1 MQFLQPARAGS
12 CRTGVHHPDDLVFR
26 DAPGTLP
33 VWARVAIAMACLA
46 TVLLPAVG
54 GHVLWAQVV
63 NTSVL
68 SAGAV
73 EYGVAVLAAIAM
85 AVAAIPR
92 LHTGR
97 GLQVAVILPAIH
109 VGLIAIGWLLWQR
122 CIPNVVDPDGWLVIG
137 MHTSLFGA
145 AAGLAAIGY
154 VAARVI
160 VHRRRDVHWSNAF
173 ALFGLALLFA
183 FGAWLPFAS
192 AIASARIHS
201 PLDPTELVPMR
212 LVAWMVAMP
221 TVLAIGYTA
230 LAIRWPD
237 QLGRWRASLIVA
249 FGLVLLVAVGLRANA
264 STSEALTFANFIP
277 LLLATALIACGGL
290 ALQVALTSARERALR
305 RRLANGVHATVVAD
319 GGEPVVGALE
329 IAGWLRAPRTVV
341 RSFTIATAEGEL
353 PIPGARLATAIA
365 PATTI
370 LRVGEAMPIVSVGDA
385 IVIAG
390 LERRDTGEPFRAHA
404 GLTPGED
411 IAIARA
417 DLPPA
422 TAADVAFATWRPTI
436 AYLAILVAISV
447 PALAAELSSALR

>member
-1 MQFLQPARAGS
+1 M
-12 CRTGVHHPDDLVFR
+12 HHPDDLAFR

-33 VWARVAIAMACLA
+33 GWAWVAIALACFA

-63 NTSVL
+63 NTSVF
-68 SAGAV
+68 SAGAI
-73 EYGVAVLAAIAM
+73 EYGVALLAAIAL
-85 AVAAIPR
+85 AVAAIPHLR
-92 LHTGR
+92 ISR

-109 VGLIAIGWLLWQR
+109 VGLIAVGWALWRR
-122 CIPNVVDPDGWLVIG
+122 CAPNVVDPDGWLVIG
-137 MHTSLFGA
+137 MRTSLFGA
-145 AAGLAAIGY
+145 AFGLAAIGY

-160 VHRRRDVHWSNAF
+160 VRRRRDVHWSNAF
-173 ALFGLALLFA
+173 ALYGLALLFA
-183 FGAWLPFAS
+183 FGLWLPFAS
-192 AIASARIHS
+192 AIAVNRIDFPTD
-201 PLDPTELVPMR
+201 PLELVPIR
-212 LVAWMVAMP
+212 LVAWIVAMP
-221 TVLAIGYTA
+221 TVLAVVYTA
-230 LAIRWPD
+230 IAIRWPD
-237 QLGRWRASLIVA
+237 TLARWRTIIATLLGIALLIA
-249 FGLVLLVAVGLRANA
+249 TALRANA
-264 STSEALTFANFIP
+264 TTPEALTFANFIP
-277 LLLATALIACGGL
+277 LLLAAALVACGGL
-290 ALQVALTSARERALR
+290 ALQVALTAARERGLR
-305 RRLANGVHATVVAD
+305 RRLEHGVRATVVAD

-341 RSFTIATAEGEL
+341 RPFTIATLEGEL

-385 IVIAG
+385 VVIAG

-422 TAADVAFATWRPTI
+422 SAADVAFATWRPTI
-436 AYLAILVAISV
+436 AYLAILVAISL

>member
-1 MQFLQPARAGS
+1 
-12 CRTGVHHPDDLVFR
+12 VHHPDDLVFR

-33 VWARVAIAMACLA
+33 TWARVAIALACFA

-68 SAGAV
+68 SAGAI
-73 EYGVAVLAAIAM
+73 EYGVAVLAAIAL
-85 AVAAIPR
+85 AVAIIPR
-92 LHTGR
+92 SQVGR

-109 VGLIAIGWLLWQR
+109 VGLIAIGWLLWRR
-122 CIPNVVDPDGWLVIG
+122 CVPNVVDPDGWLVIG
-137 MHTSLFGA
+137 MNTSLFGA
-145 AAGLAAIGY
+145 AAALAAIGY

-160 VHRRRDVHWSNAF
+160 VRRRRDVHWSNAF

-183 FGAWLPFAS
+183 LGVWLPFAS
-192 AIASARIHS
+192 AIVSNRIDY
-201 PLDPTELVPMR
+201 PTDPTELVPIR
-212 LVAWMVAMP
+212 LVAWIVAMP
-221 TVLAIGYTA
+221 TVLAIAYTA

-237 QLGRWRASLIVA
+237 HLARWRSVITVTLVV
-249 FGLVLLVAVGLRANA
+249 VLLMATGLRGCADV
-264 STSEALTFANFIP
+264 SDALTFANFIP
-277 LLLATALIACGGL
+277 LLLATALVACGGL
-290 ALQVALTSARERALR
+290 ALQVALTAVRERALR
-305 RRLANGVHATVVAD
+305 RRLEHGVRATVVAD

-341 RSFTIATAEGEL
+341 RPFAVATAEGEL

-365 PATTI
+365 PITTI

-385 IVIAG
+385 VVIAG

-422 TAADVAFATWRPTI
+422 SAADVAFATWRPTI

-447 PALAAELSSALR
+447 PALAAELSSALH